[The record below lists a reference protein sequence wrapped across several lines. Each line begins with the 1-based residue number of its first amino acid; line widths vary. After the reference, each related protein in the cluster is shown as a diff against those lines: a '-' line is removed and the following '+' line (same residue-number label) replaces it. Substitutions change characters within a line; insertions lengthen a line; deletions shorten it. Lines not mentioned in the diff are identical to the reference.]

1 MRIARQTDLDQTLA
15 QSVLRDNISNS
26 GAETADIQMVFDG
39 NNAVLALFDGLN
51 DGRVGERLESGNV
64 HMLYGNALFLQNRG
78 SAHGFLGADGGGQ
91 QKDVIAFA
99 QHAGT
104 IELHRLI
111 CREQTRNFLA
121 EHADVDRT
129 VVVVCQ
135 IEHAFDFGR
144 ITDVEDGHV
153 RHGTQYA
160 DIVDGLVGNT
170 ARRGNA
176 RHKADEY
183 DRQIR
188 VSDAHFQLIENAA
201 IQEYRK
207 GVQERTVALTAH
219 AGCPGAHVLLGDT
232 HGQVAVRVGL
242 AELFYFA
249 GGAEV
254 GRHNQNLRMLG
265 CEADHIFFMCI
276 NFDLHFELLPSH
288 ISS

>member
-1 MRIARQTDLDQTLA
+1 M
-15 QSVLRDNISNS
+15 DNISNS
-26 GAETADIQMVFDG
+26 GAETDDIQMVFDG
-39 NNAVLALFDGLN
+39 NNAVLGLLDGRN
-51 DGRVGERLESGNV
+51 DGRVGERLEGGNV

-91 QKDVIAFA
+91 QNDVIAFA

-104 IELHRLI
+104 VELHRLI

-183 DRQIR
+183 DRR
-188 VSDAHFQLIENAA
+188 R
-201 IQEYRK
+201 YRN
-207 GVQERTVALTAH
+207 TAKV
-219 AGCPGAHVLLGDT
+219 C
-232 HGQVAVRVGL
+232 RN
-242 AELFYFA
+242 
-249 GGAEV
+249 
-254 GRHNQNLRMLG
+254 GR
-265 CEADHIFFMCI
+265 
-276 NFDLHFELLPSH
+276 
-288 ISS
+288 